1 MGNTIL
7 GGFGMNE
14 KDNLTKVDTLNVI
27 YASLSSFNSLP
38 KEKRREILSRNITID
53 YNVNQKMELN
63 FEKFTIEENIINKY
77 NTLSENSKLELL
89 AIILDK
95 LGYSQ
100 IEKGVDL
107 YKNMKILS
115 SIIPNL
121 NIDKIINIYSKD
133 VIEQINFLS
142 FIENTIDSM
151 KQEKFQKR
159 LCEKK

>member
-1 MGNTIL
+1 
-7 GGFGMNE
+7 MNE

-53 YNVNQKMELN
+53 HNVNQKMKLN